1 MISND
6 LGKDL
11 HDRLTRGEQLSD
23 DEQGQLDSWYEYQDN
38 LEDNILGTG
47 AEKKTITKL
56 QSQIEVALTQLI
68 AITNRIQEVA
78 TENETL
84 RQEISSLRHQLV
96 DSSTLQQTV

>member
-11 HDRLTRGEQLSD
+11 HDRVTRGEQLSD

-38 LEDNILGTG
+38 LEVNILGTS

-56 QSQIEVALTQLI
+56 QSQIEVAP
-68 AITNRIQEVA
+68 A
-78 TENETL
+78 
-84 RQEISSLRHQLV
+84 
-96 DSSTLQQTV
+96 